1 MRLLFD
7 IETNGLPRQ
16 GLDHIHCVVVKDID
30 TEEVFRFNDT
40 GNSDSITNAIT
51 FLQEA
56 DVLIGHNIVG
66 FDIPVIQGIYPFFNP
81 KATLFDTLILSRMF
95 FPDILSRDFRKK
107 PIGMPSKLYGRH
119 SLESWGYRLGDYKG
133 EFAKHTD
140 WVSWSQEMEDYC
152 EQDVHVVGS
161 LFKLFE
167 GKGIGDYQ
175 DSIRL
180 EHDLA
185 TIMAKQEVSGW
196 PFDVVA
202 AQKLEATLRTE
213 MDKLADQMRE
223 AFPYV
228 DGGIM
233 LPKRNN
239 STKGYF
245 KETGVQ
251 QEQIYNNLKVLVD
264 ECSFTKLKEF
274 NPTSRD
280 HIGWAFMTWRGW
292 KPDSFTD
299 TGRPKIDEGILM
311 GIDTDEAKIF
321 ARLLELQK
329 ALGQLSDGANA
340 WLKTVTKEGRIHHVC
355 QLATNTGRNAHSRPN
370 LGQTSSDPRCRKL
383 FLPGKGMAQVGADAS
398 GLELRMLGHYLAH
411 FDGGSFADV
420 VVNGDIHQQNAD
432 RVGCSRKDVKTLTYA
447 FIYGASDKKIGTSLD
462 KSLDDKKATV
472 LGKEIRRK
480 FLEAIPG
487 LEGLLTAVA
496 KRAEGDVLKGLD
508 GRPIRLQGKKHAA
521 LNYLLQSAGAIVC
534 KRWNVIT
541 YQQLNDLG
549 YQWDIDYQ
557 WLGWIHDEIQL
568 AVKPHLISDAKF
580 QLEWAIVQAG
590 EYYNLKVPLASEA
603 KDGSSWADCH

>member
-1 MRLLFD
+1 MKLLFD

-16 GLDHIHCVVVKDID
+16 GLDHIHCIVIKDLD
-30 TEEVFRFNDT
+30 TEQTYRFNDT
-40 GNSDSITNAIT
+40 GISDSVTNGITL
-51 FLQEA
+51 LQEA
-56 DVLIGHNIVG
+56 DILIGHNIVG
-66 FDIPVIQGIYPFFNP
+66 FDLPVIEGIYPFFKTN
-81 KATLFDTLILSRMF
+81 ATLFDTLILSRMF

-133 EFAKHTD
+133 EFSKSTD
-140 WVSWSQEMEDYC
+140 WASWSQEMEDYC
-152 EQDVHVVGS
+152 EQDVHVS
-161 LFKLFE
+161 MKLFE
-167 GKGIGDYQ
+167 LFASKLNKYEN
-175 DSIRL
+175 SIRL

-185 TIMAKQEVSGW
+185 IIMAKQEVSGW
-196 PFDVVA
+196 PFDVTA

-213 MDKLADQMRE
+213 MDRLADQMRE

-228 DGGIM
+228 DGGQM
-233 LPKRNN
+233 TPKRANQ
-239 STKGYF
+239 TRGYI
-245 KETGVQ
+245 K
-251 QEQIYNNLKVLVD
+251 D
-264 ECSFTKLKEF
+264 APFTKLKEF

-292 KPDSFTD
+292 KPETFTD

-311 GIDTDEAKIF
+311 GIDTEEAKIF

-329 ALGQLSDGANA
+329 ALGQLSEGANA
-340 WLKTVTKEGRIHHVC
+340 WLKTVTPNGRIHHVC

-370 LGQTSSDPRCRKL
+370 LGQTSSDPRCRAL
-383 FLPGKGMAQVGADAS
+383 FLPGKGMSQVGADAS

-411 FDGGSFADV
+411 FDGGAFADV

-462 KSLDDKKATV
+462 KSLDDRKAAV
-472 LGKEIRRK
+472 LGKEIRQK
-480 FLEAIPG
+480 FLAAIPG
-487 LEGLLTAVA
+487 LDGLLTAVA
-496 KRAEGDVLKGLD
+496 KRAESDVLKGLD

-534 KRWNVIT
+534 KRWNVLT

-549 YQWDIDYQ
+549 YQWGIDYQ

-568 AVKPHLISDAKF
+568 AVQPNLVSDAKF

-603 KDGSSWADCH
+603 KAGSSWADCH

>member
-16 GLDHIHCVVVKDID
+16 GLDHIHCVVAKDID
-30 TEEVFRFNDT
+30 SGQVFRFNDT
-40 GNSDSITNAIT
+40 GSANSVTNGITL
-51 FLQEA
+51 LQEA

-66 FDIPVIQGIYPFFNP
+66 FDIPVIQQIYPFFQT
-81 KATLFDTLILSRMF
+81 KAALFDTLILSRMF
-95 FPDILSRDFRKK
+95 YPDILSRDFRKK
-107 PIGMPSKLYGRH
+107 PIGMPPKLFGRH
-119 SLESWGYRLGDYKG
+119 SLEAWGYRLGDYKG
-133 EFAKHTD
+133 EFGKTTD
-140 WVSWSQEMEDYC
+140 WADWSQEMEDYC
-152 EQDVHVVGS
+152 EQDVHVCDS
-161 LFKLFE
+161 LFQLMGQKDRLAR
-167 GKGIGDYQ
+167 YS
-175 DSIRL
+175 DSIGL

-213 MDKLADQMRE
+213 MDQLADKMRE
-223 AFPYV
+223 TFPYV
-228 DGGIM
+228 DGGQM
-233 LPKRNN
+233 TPKRPNQ
-239 STKGYF
+239 TRGYI
-245 KETGVQ
+245 K
-251 QEQIYNNLKVLVD
+251 D
-264 ECSFTKLKEF
+264 APFTKLKEF

-292 KPDSFTD
+292 QPEVFTD
-299 TGRPKIDEGILM
+299 SGRPKIDEGVLM
-311 GIDTDEAKIF
+311 GIDTEEAKIF
-321 ARLLELQK
+321 ARILELQK

-340 WLKTVTKEGRIHHVC
+340 WLKVVTKEGRIHHVC

-370 LGQTSSDPRCRKL
+370 LGQTSSDSRCRKL

-398 GLELRMLGHYLAH
+398 GLELRMLGHYLSY
-411 FDGGSFADV
+411 FDGGAFADV

-447 FIYGASDKKIGTSLD
+447 FIYGASDKKIGVSLD
-462 KSLDDKKATV
+462 KSLDDKKAVV
-472 LGKEIRRK
+472 LGKEIRQK

-487 LEGLLTAVA
+487 LEDLLNMVNKKSAS
-496 KRAEGDVLKGLD
+496 DVLRGLD
-508 GRPIRLQGKKHAA
+508 GRPILLQGKKHAA

-541 YQQLNDLG
+541 YNTINEVG
-549 YQWDIDYQ
+549 YEWGVDYQ

-568 AVKPHLISDAKF
+568 AVQPHLINDFKF

-590 EYYNLKVPLASEA
+590 EYYKLKVPLASEA
-603 KDGSSWADCH
+603 KSGLSWADCH